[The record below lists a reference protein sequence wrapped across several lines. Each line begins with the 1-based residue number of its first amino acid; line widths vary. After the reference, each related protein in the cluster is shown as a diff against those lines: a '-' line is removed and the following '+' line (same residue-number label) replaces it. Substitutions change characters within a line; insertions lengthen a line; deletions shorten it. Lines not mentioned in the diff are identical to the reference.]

1 MQVPS
6 EHSQSNAGYTLLE
19 LISLVAVMI
28 IIMAAMVV
36 GLQTEA
42 GDLGELATDSQR
54 QRSAS
59 AVLRRIE
66 AAVDRAAGTSATA
79 WLAEDV
85 ESDNATLQVD
95 SSAGFPPVGT
105 LLLEPG
111 TVREERVSYTG
122 LNTTTHTFTGL
133 IRGTRCTTSS
143 GHESGARVHWAGSA
157 SALENQIGPA
167 HALWDGQALTADGP
181 LFFRGDG
188 TGLSFRVPTD
198 PAGGTDLFEAA
209 AIGWGSKVNGT
220 PSANG
225 WSALKFAP
233 TKRIVEADVQTDIN
247 GDGDRFD
254 SFDLGQIRLLRW
266 DSIAND
272 QPISDVALCPPIVAQ
287 EVCNFGGDMDG
298 DGFDD
303 PIFLWNTDDG
313 SLRIRLTLVSGKQNQ
328 RPVVQRL
335 SSNIY
340 LRNGSI

>member
-1 MQVPS
+1 MQVPP
-6 EHSQSNAGYTLLE
+6 EHSESNAGYTLLE
-19 LISLVAVMI
+19 LISVVAVMT

-42 GDLGELATDSQR
+42 EDLSELATDSQQ
-54 QRSAS
+54 QRSTTT
-59 AVLRRIE
+59 VLRRIE
-66 AAVDRAAGTSATA
+66 AAVDLATGTSMTA
-79 WLAEDV
+79 WLAKDV
-85 ESDNATLQVD
+85 EGDNTTLQVD
-95 SSAGFPPVGT
+95 SSVGFPPVGT

-122 LNTTTHTFTGL
+122 LNTATHTFTGL
-133 IRGTRCTTSS
+133 VRGTHCTTSS
-143 GHESGARVHWAGSA
+143 GHEKGMRVYWAGSA

-167 HALWDGQALTADGP
+167 NALWDGQALTTDGP

-188 TGLSFRVPTD
+188 TGFSFRVPTD

-209 AIGWGSKVNGT
+209 EIRWGSEVNGT
-220 PSANG
+220 PNAGG
-225 WSALKFAP
+225 WSALKFVP
-233 TKRIVEADVQTDIN
+233 TKRIVEADVQADIN

-254 SFDLGQIRLLRW
+254 SFDLGQIRFLRW

-272 QPISDVALCPPIVAQ
+272 QPISDIALCPPIVAQ

-303 PIFLWNTDDG
+303 PIFLWNAGDG
-313 SLRIRLTLVSGKQNQ
+313 SLRIRITLVSGMQNQ

-335 SSNIY
+335 SSNVY
-340 LRNGSI
+340 LRNSSI